1 MMKTIFSV
9 YVYLIMIV
17 TALVLW
23 LPFVIIWLFTVLFDK
38 RLIILH
44 YFANFWG
51 SLLTILVP
59 GWKLKLIGKEKLN
72 NKAKIIV
79 ANHQSQEDILLIYRL
94 GVPFR
99 WISKAE
105 VFKTPIYGW
114 LMALKGDIKLHR
126 FSKSSIK
133 QMFIDA
139 EKVLRKGCIITIFP
153 EGTRSKTG
161 KLGKFKEGAFKL
173 AQNAEIPIVPIVI
186 YGTGTTLIYPNRQFK
201 GKHKVIVKVL
211 DEIPYEEI
219 KNKDTGELAK
229 QVKNLI
235 ELELNKLK
243 LLYNGSE

>member
-1 MMKTIFSV
+1 MKTIIFSA
-9 YVYLIMIV
+9 YVYLLIIT
-17 TALVLW
+17 TALVFVF
-23 LPFVIIWLFTVLFDK
+23 PFVIIWAFTVLVDK
-38 RLIILH
+38 RLLILH

-51 SLLTILVP
+51 SLLTVLVP
-59 GWKLKLIGKEKLN
+59 GWKIKLIGKEKLN

-114 LMALKGDIKLHR
+114 LMALKGDIKLRR

-161 KLGKFKEGAFKL
+161 TLGKFKEGAFKL
-173 AQNAEIPIVPIVI
+173 AQNAEIPIVPVVI
-186 YGTGTTLIYPNRQFK
+186 YGTGTMLIYPNGQFK

-219 KNKDTGELAK
+219 KGKDTSELAK
-229 QVKNLI
+229 QVKDMI

-243 LLYNGSE
+243 LSENGN